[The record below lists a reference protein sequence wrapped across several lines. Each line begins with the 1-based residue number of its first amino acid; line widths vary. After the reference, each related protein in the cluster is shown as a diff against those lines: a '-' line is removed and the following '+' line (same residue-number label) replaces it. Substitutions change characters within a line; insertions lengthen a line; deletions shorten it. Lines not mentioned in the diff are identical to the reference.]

1 MENYDMQEQLNFLLK
16 KSGMI
21 KNHQE
26 LESDKKIVMIYK
38 KSGFHWN
45 CKKS

>member
-1 MENYDMQEQLNFLLK
+1 MENYDMQEQLIFFL

-26 LESDKKIVMIYK
+26 LESDK
-38 KSGFHWN
+38 N
-45 CKKS
+45 CYVLQEE